1 MGKGTHQTKKEI
13 KASFLLAFISGLS
26 SLNTLLKV
34 KSDIRSIVKTFVSF
48 IESTYKKCL
57 REE

>member
-34 KSDIRSIVKTFVSF
+34 KSDIRSIVKTFVS
-48 IESTYKKCL
+48 SY
-57 REE
+57 